1 MLRGTSM
8 PAASVRRVLH
18 ATHAV
23 ATVALLATGLLL
35 EFPELRGLAI
45 GGYGRSVVFVHL
57 GAGGFFA
64 GLPLLALA
72 VAHRAL
78 LEELRRRLGPPDP
91 WRWRKSHIVGSL
103 AAVALLSG
111 SGVLLWGDAHVSVFV
126 GDASR
131 AVHVALTVLI
141 AVTLPIHLAMAR
153 RKILAR
159 VKEWLGGAGPADGFF
174 DPDEG

>member
-1 MLRGTSM
+1 MLRGMSM
-8 PAASVRRVLH
+8 PAARLRRLLH
-18 ATHAV
+18 GTHAA
-23 ATVALLATGLLL
+23 ATVILLGTGLLL
-35 EFPELRGLAI
+35 EFPELRSLAI
-45 GGYGRSVVFVHL
+45 GGYGRIVVLVHL
-57 GAGGFFA
+57 VAGGVFA
-64 GLPLLALA
+64 LLPLLALA

-103 AAVALLSG
+103 VAATLLSA
-111 SGVLLWGDAHVSVFV
+111 SGVLLWGDAHVSVHV

-141 AVTLPIHLAMAR
+141 AATLPIHLAMAR